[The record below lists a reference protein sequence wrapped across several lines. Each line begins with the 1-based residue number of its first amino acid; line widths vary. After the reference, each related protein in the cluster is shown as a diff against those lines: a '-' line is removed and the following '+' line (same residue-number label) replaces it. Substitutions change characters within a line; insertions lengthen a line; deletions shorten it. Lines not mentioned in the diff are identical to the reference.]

1 MSNSKNIWGKLV
13 DLCASMHELTY
24 VNKDVKQAVKKLPL
38 LEQLV
43 LQLPI
48 DDESVIGAE
57 ALAIYYELR
66 DDLQQAIKYRMREV
80 EKMEWLIQD
89 LLDNNHNPLARDAV
103 LRSRNISD
111 LKLRWRI
118 IFELEQKL
126 MQNERGHVTE

>member
-13 DLCASMHELTY
+13 DICKTMHELMY
-24 VNKDVKQAVKKLPL
+24 VNKNLKRAAKMLPS
-38 LEQLV
+38 LERLIV
-43 LQLPI
+43 QLPV

-57 ALAIYYELR
+57 ALALFHELR

-89 LLDNNHNPLARDAV
+89 LLENIHNPIATEAV
-103 LRSRNISD
+103 LRSRSLND
-111 LKLRWRI
+111 LKSRWRI

-126 MQNERGHVTE
+126 NKNVA